1 MKNEAEV
8 EVVETIGEEE
18 NVKKTSDVWSITSLI
33 LGLVGISFA
42 PIPCGILAIIFGLK
56 GKNENSKGMA
66 TAGFI
71 LGIADIVLG
80 MICSFISLIFM
91 IFYMMNL

>member
-8 EVVETIGEEE
+8 EVVGTIEKEE
-18 NVKKTSDVWSITSLI
+18 NVKKTSEVWSVTSLI

-42 PIPCGILAIIFGLK
+42 SIPCGILAIIFGLK
-56 GKNENSKGMA
+56 GKKENSKGMA

-80 MICSFISLIFM
+80 IIYSFISLIFT
-91 IFYMMNL
+91 IIYMMNL